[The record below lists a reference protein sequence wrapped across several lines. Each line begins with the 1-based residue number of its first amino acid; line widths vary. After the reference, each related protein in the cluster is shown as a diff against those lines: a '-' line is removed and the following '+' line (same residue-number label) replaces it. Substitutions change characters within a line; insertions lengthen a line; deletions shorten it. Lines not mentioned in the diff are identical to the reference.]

1 MAGQNQ
7 KYHQLS
13 GEMAGQHQKYH
24 YVNCSRVW
32 FMIALDIFT
41 GIGHSL
47 ACLLT
52 TKCVLVT
59 HLSVQSEPAPKQHT
73 VMDVIYEASS
83 WAQMASGGSRGS
95 QMVPVSPMCFQL
107 DGP

>member
-24 YVNCSRVW
+24 HVNCSRVW

-47 ACLLT
+47 SCLLT

-59 HLSVQSEPAPKQHT
+59 HLSVQSEPPPEQHT
-73 VMDVIYEASS
+73 VSVSNVAVQFQTLWVRDSDCDVY
-83 WAQMASGGSRGS
+83 W
-95 QMVPVSPMCFQL
+95 
-107 DGP
+107 